1 MQEIEEHA
9 EHGRIIEELCF
20 FMCESLKEHEMVQ
33 TNYVFNFFVG
43 LLLTYLEATVSQ
55 LVIHLLAFLNIL
67 TGTDGVQTR
76 CTSAKCLLSTLKV

>member
-1 MQEIEEHA
+1 
-9 EHGRIIEELCF
+9 
-20 FMCESLKEHEMVQ
+20 MCESLKEHEMVQ

-76 CTSAKCLLSTLKV
+76 CTSAEVPLEYFESLNLHPLCFQ